1 MRTQIMKTL
10 IGPLLL
16 AWAYALAPGWAH
28 AQDYPAKPIKII
40 IPVPPGAAV
49 ERMARIVADRLQAEW
64 NQPTVVES
72 RAGAGGNIG
81 AEAFARSAADGYTL
95 MVTAASVLV
104 INQSLYPK
112 LNYNPEAF
120 VPVSIIAASPN
131 VLMVHPKVPAENLK
145 ELIAYARANPGK
157 LSYGSGGSGSTAHL
171 TGELFTSMAG
181 VNLLHV
187 PYKGSAPAITDLLG
201 GQISAVF
208 VEQGT
213 AMPHIRAGKLRALG
227 VGSEKRNTLLPEVP
241 AIAEL
246 LPGYQS
252 QVWFGMVAP
261 PGTPEAIATKLSNA
275 VAEGVKRPE
284 IIKRL
289 QEIGVDARGS
299 SPAEAATFFRQE
311 RERWGKVIRGANI
324 TAE

>member
-1 MRTQIMKTL
+1 MKQSLTSL
-10 IGPLLL
+10 ILIALLVF
-16 AWAYALAPGWAH
+16 ARAAG
-28 AQDYPAKPIKII
+28 AQDYPAKPIRII

-81 AEAFARSAADGYTL
+81 AEAFARSSPDGYTL

-120 VPVSIIAASPN
+120 VPISIIATSPN

-145 ELIAYARANPGK
+145 ELIAFARANPGK

-227 VGSEKRNTLLPEVP
+227 VGSEKRNPLLPEVP
-241 AIAEL
+241 AIAEV

-261 PGTPEAIATKLSNA
+261 PGAPDAIAAKLSQA

-284 IIKRL
+284 VIKRL
-289 QEIGVDARGS
+289 QEIGVDPRGS
-299 SPAEAATFFRQE
+299 TPTETSAFFRQE
-311 RERWGKVIRGANI
+311 RERWGKVIRSANI